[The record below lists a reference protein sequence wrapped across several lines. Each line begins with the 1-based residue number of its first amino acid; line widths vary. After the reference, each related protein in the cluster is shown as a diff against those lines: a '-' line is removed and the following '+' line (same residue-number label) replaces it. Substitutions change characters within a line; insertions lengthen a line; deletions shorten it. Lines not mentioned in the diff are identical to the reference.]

1 MLFRSLLSLAA
12 GQPNLREAI
21 TFITAGALLLDVLQ
35 LVPLVM
41 AGQTPQV
48 ALASLAPGLSIGLKL
63 EPLGMLFAVIASGL
77 WLVNSLYSV
86 GYMRGNQEAHQTRF
100 FAFFALSIAATM
112 GIAAAGNLLTLFVFY
127 ELLTL
132 LTFPLVTHH
141 GDPEA
146 VRGGRVYLFILL
158 ATSMLL
164 LLPAQIG
171 RAHV

>member
-1 MLFRSLLSLAA
+1 
-12 GQPNLREAI
+12 
-21 TFITAGALLLDVLQ
+21 
-35 LVPLVM
+35 
-41 AGQTPQV
+41 
-48 ALASLAPGLSIGLKL
+48 
-63 EPLGMLFAVIASGL
+63 
-77 WLVNSLYSV
+77 SLYSV

-164 LLPAQIG
+164 LLPALIAIWAYTGTTDFQLGGILAG
-171 RAHV
+171 KVSAPVAVVLLALCLFGVGKAALMPFHLWLPNAMVAPTPVSALLHAVAVVKAGVFTVVKLV

>member
-1 MLFRSLLSLAA
+1 MFATETLLVGLLLIPTLGAVLLSLAA

-86 GYMRGNQEAHQTRF
+86 GYM
-100 FAFFALSIAATM
+100 
-112 GIAAAGNLLTLFVFY
+112 
-127 ELLTL
+127 
-132 LTFPLVTHH
+132 
-141 GDPEA
+141 
-146 VRGGRVYLFILL
+146 
-158 ATSMLL
+158 
-164 LLPAQIG
+164 
-171 RAHV
+171 